1 MPVVLLV
8 ARLLLAAVFAVAALT
23 KLADL
28 AGSRQAMRNFGVPE
42 RLAVP
47 LGTLLPI
54 AELAIA
60 ITLRPRGLG
69 PVDCS
74 RALLLLLLFV
84 AGIAYNLARGRTPD
98 CHCFGQLHEARPA
111 GRRWHATRPW
121 RQSPH
126 WLCGRAQVI
135 PVRARWPG

>member
-28 AGSRQAMRNFGVPE
+28 SGSRQAMRNFGVPE

-60 ITLRPRGLG
+60 ITLVPAVSARWTALG
-69 PVDCS
+69 
-74 RALLLLLLFV
+74 ALLLLLLFV
-84 AGIAYNLARGRTPD
+84 AGILDG
-98 CHCFGQLHEARPA
+98 
-111 GRRWHATRPW
+111 
-121 RQSPH
+121 
-126 WLCGRAQVI
+126 
-135 PVRARWPG
+135 